1 MTDGVPAAP
10 TGPVIAR
17 FDSRKSRLIEISTE
31 SALQIIAMPTAD
43 RARCT
48 TDGFSG

>member
-1 MTDGVPAAP
+1 M
-10 TGPVIAR
+10 
-17 FDSRKSRLIEISTE
+17 IEISTE
-31 SALQIIAMPTAD
+31 SALPIIAKPTAD